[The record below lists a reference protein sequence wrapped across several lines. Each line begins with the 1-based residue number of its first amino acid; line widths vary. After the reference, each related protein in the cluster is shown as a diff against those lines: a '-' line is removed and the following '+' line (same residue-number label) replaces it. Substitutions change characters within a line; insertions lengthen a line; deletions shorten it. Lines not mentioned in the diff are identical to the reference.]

1 MKKRELQAG
10 IVAGVIWAFWMIITL
25 DPYMLRFCVQN
36 ISMMITPLRL
46 ELIGPPAATVLLIL
60 GLLLNRKTIVG
71 LGCLTIIG
79 FDVWWLFLR
88 IKPFATV
95 FTGTR
100 GLLTISHVA
109 EALAF
114 LMFLFLLVR
123 QEKPGGKI
131 LAASVLALGGQIS
144 SAMGSGTPGILR
156 NSELMVPGMIM
167 YVIAMFATGMYC
179 AGLKPE
185 ILNEFFSRSRNADG
199 PGREYRSS
207 TNSRPGG
214 TFGEKDIRKVQ
225 GTMSEEKKERIRNLK
240 ALRDNGL
247 MSKEEYDEMV
257 DKVRRS

>member
-10 IVAGVIWAFWMIITL
+10 IIAGALWAFWIIITL

-36 ISMMITPLRL
+36 MRMMITPLRL
-46 ELIGPPAATVLLIL
+46 ELIGLPAATVILIFGLLI
-60 GLLLNRKTIVG
+60 NRKGIVG
-71 LGCLTIIG
+71 LSFLAIIG
-79 FDVWWLFLR
+79 FDVWWLLR
-88 IKPFATV
+88 IKPFALV

-100 GLLTISHVA
+100 GLLMISHLA